1 MPDTTSRTASLRFTS
16 SEETE
21 RHEGAITEPLEDQSL
36 APPPQSQDEVMHEGV
51 VPGAALEPGP
61 GDEQPVPEHEQAE
74 REAGADTGPLED
86 QPRAG

>member
-51 VPGAALEPGP
+51 MPGSELGP

-74 REAGADTGPLED
+74 PEADADTGPMED
-86 QPRAG
+86 QAGTS